1 MIGKTVAMDIE
12 TESLD
17 PKYIWVICA
26 EDVETGEREQFL
38 NVTTIPEERDR
49 FVEYCKDID
58 SFVFHNGLGFDV
70 PVINRLLGQVIDP
83 QKVID
88 TLVVSRLVDYTLD
101 GAGHS
106 LKAWGKRL
114 GDFKIGFTDFS
125 KLSDEMIEY
134 CQQDVT
140 VTVKVYQHFKNVIES
155 PDWKESLRCE
165 HDIQMLCEQMHDNGF
180 FFDEDK
186 AEELLGE
193 IQTRMEDLEQS
204 FQEDFP
210 PKLTEV
216 NRIKY
221 RQKADGSLFSSVIK
235 AQEKYFAT
243 ALDKSVTPNE
253 LVCYEYIPF
262 NPASP
267 KQRIERLWE
276 AGWEPFEKTKG
287 HIEYDREQARS
298 WG

>member
-1 MIGKTVAMDIE
+1 MTKKTRTVAMDIE

-17 PKYIWVICA
+17 PQYIWVICA
-26 EDVETGEREQFL
+26 EDVDTGERETFCNL
-38 NVTTIPEERDR
+38 TTIPEERDR
-49 FVEYCKDID
+49 FVKYCNDID
-58 SFVFHNGLGFDV
+58 RFVFHNGLGFDV
-70 PVINRLLGQVIDP
+70 PVINKLLGQVIDP

-114 GDFKIGFTDFS
+114 GDFKIGFNDFT

-134 CQQDVT
+134 CEQDVA
-140 VTVKVYQHFKNVIES
+140 VTVKVYRHFKKIIQDPE
-155 PDWKESLRCE
+155 WQESLRCE
-165 HDIQMLCEQMHDNGF
+165 HDIQILCEQMHDNGF
-180 FFDEDK
+180 YFNQDQ

-193 IQTRMEDLEQS
+193 IQTRMEDLEQGL
-204 FQEDFP
+204 QEDFP

-221 RQKADGSLFSSVIK
+221 RRKADGSLYSSVTK

-243 ALDKSVTPNE
+243 ALDKSVDPPE
-253 LVCYEYIPF
+253 LVCYEYIEFKPSS
-262 NPASP
+262 N

-287 HIEYDREQARS
+287 HI
-298 WG
+298 